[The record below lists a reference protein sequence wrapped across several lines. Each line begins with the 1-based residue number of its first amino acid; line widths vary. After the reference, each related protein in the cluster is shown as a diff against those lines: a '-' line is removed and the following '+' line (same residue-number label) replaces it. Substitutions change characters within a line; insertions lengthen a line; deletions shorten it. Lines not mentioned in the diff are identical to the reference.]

1 MNYKNYQLNYI
12 AFPLGGLGAGMLPIT
27 GYGAFTKVS
36 LRHTPNLEG
45 DVCQFSA
52 ICVKGKKNKSLV
64 LEGAL
69 PQIYCNDLL
78 LEWGGDYH
86 GLPRFDNCTFEPEFP
101 FAKIS
106 LSDDDFPLD
115 VLISAWSPF
124 IPGNPDDSSLPFAG
138 IEYTFE
144 NKTNVPIESTYSFNS
159 KNLINLYHKKKLNLA
174 KVVKKGN
181 SLIFI
186 QQPDENAEWE
196 EGYFTATILDDE
208 CYINPAWFRGDWF
221 DDTTLAWKDV
231 CSGKLIDKE
240 IFPEDET
247 QSQGGSIFVPV
258 NLVPHEKKTV
268 KILFN
273 WFVPKSNI
281 RSQCATAAGFDSKQS
296 HEGDYYKPWYST
308 KFGTVDELL
317 NYSVKNYNE
326 LKDKSKKFAKSL
338 AASTLPEEIL
348 DAVSSNLAILKSP
361 TILRQHDGRLWGWEG
376 SNKTLGSCPGTC
388 THVWNYAQSIP
399 HLFPELERGIRET
412 EFFDAQRPNGSQHFR
427 VNLPIEKMPDV
438 DNLPAADGQL
448 GGIIKVYRDWKISG
462 DKIWLKKMWKPVKS
476 SMDFSIKYWDP
487 KQTGL
492 PEEPQHNTYDI
503 TFWGHNG
510 MIASFYLG
518 ALKAVIEMGKELGEN
533 ISVYQNLFELG
544 YKVANESLF
553 NGEYFIQKIKW
564 KNLVANPETAMAHW
578 CSYNTPEAKELLE
591 KEGPKY
597 QYGNGCLSDGI
608 IGDWLAEFAGLD
620 GIMDKDKII
629 SHLKSIYKYNF
640 KNNLKKHSNPQRPHF
655 ALGNDGGLLL
665 CTWPNDDELSLPF
678 IYSNEVWTGIEYQV
692 ASHLIKNGLVDEGL
706 EIVKTARKR
715 YDGKYRNPFDEMEC
729 GHFYA
734 RAMSSYALLQAF
746 SGISYDAVTKTMT
759 VSPKIKGDCSFFF
772 ATDSGW
778 GTAGIKNGEPFCE
791 VLEGKIE
798 IKKFNNNNPK

>member
-1 MNYKNYQLNYI
+1 MKYKNNQLNYI
-12 AFPLGGLGAGMLPIT
+12 AFPLGGLGAGMMPIT

-52 ICVKGKKNKSLV
+52 ICVKGKKNKALV

-69 PQIYCNDLL
+69 SPVFCNDLL

-86 GLPRFDNCTFEPEFP
+86 GLPRFDKNNFESEFP
-101 FAKIS
+101 FANIT

-124 IPGNPDDSSLPFAG
+124 VPGNADDSSLPFAG

-144 NKTNVPIESTYSFNS
+144 NKTDKPIEATYSYNS
-159 KNLINLYHKKKLNLA
+159 KNLINLYHKKKLNLG
-174 KVVKKGN
+174 KVTKKGN

-196 EGYFTATILDDE
+196 EGYFAATILDDK
-208 CYINPAWFRGDWF
+208 CSINPAWFRGDWF
-221 DDTTLAWKDV
+221 DATTLVWKDV
-231 CSGKLIDKE
+231 CSGELIDKE
-240 IFPEDET
+240 IFPENER

-258 NLVPHEKKTV
+258 NLAPNEKKTV

-273 WFVPKSNI
+273 WYVPKSNI
-281 RSQCATAAGFDSKQS
+281 SSQCATAAGIDSKQS
-296 HEGDYYKPWYST
+296 YEGGYYKPWYSA
-308 KFGTVDELL
+308 KFASIYELL
-317 NYSVKNYNE
+317 NYSVENYNE
-326 LKDKSKKFAKSL
+326 LKNKSKKFSKSL
-338 AASTLPEEIL
+338 SSSTLPEEIL

-412 EFFDAQRPNGSQHFR
+412 EFFEAQLPNGSQHFR

-448 GGIIKVYRDWKISG
+448 GGIIKVYREWKICG
-462 DKIWLKKMWKPVKS
+462 DSNWLKKMWKPVKA

-487 KQTGL
+487 QQTGL

-503 TFWGHNG
+503 AFWGHNG

-518 ALKAVIEMGKELGEN
+518 ALKAATEMGKELEED
-533 ISVYQNLFELG
+533 ISSYQVLYDLA
-544 YKVANESLF
+544 YKTTDETLF
-553 NGEYFIQKIKW
+553 NGKYFIQKIKW
-564 KNLVANPETAMAHW
+564 KNLISKPETTKARW
-578 CSYNTPEAKELLE
+578 CTYRTPEGKELLE
-591 KEGPKY
+591 NEGPKY

-608 IGDWLAEFAGLD
+608 IGDWLAEFAGL
-620 GIMDKDKII
+620 GNIMDSGKIT

-655 ALGNDGGLLL
+655 ALGNEGGLLL
-665 CTWPNDDELSLPF
+665 CSWPDDNELSLPF

-692 ASHLIKNGLVDEGL
+692 ASHLIKKGLVEEGL
-706 EIVKTARKR
+706 NIVKTARKR
-715 YDGKYRNPFDEMEC
+715 YNGKYRNPFDEMEC

-746 SGISYDAVTKTMT
+746 SGISYDAASKTIMIA
-759 VSPKIKGDCSFFF
+759 PKTNGDCSFFF
-772 ATDSGW
+772 STDSGW
-778 GTAGIKNGEPFCE
+778 GNAGIKNGEPFCD

-798 IKKFNNNNPK
+798 IKKYL